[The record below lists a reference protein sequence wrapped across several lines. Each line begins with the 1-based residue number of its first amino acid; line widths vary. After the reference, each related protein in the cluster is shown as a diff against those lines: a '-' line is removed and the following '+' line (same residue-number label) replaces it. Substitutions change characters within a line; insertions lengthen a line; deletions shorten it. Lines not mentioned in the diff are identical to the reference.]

1 MVRRFVAVALAL
13 SLSPTVSL
21 AQQPPT
27 PVPLYPGTAPRSIEA
42 EPLPPIAPAP
52 ETARPPAATPPPGL
66 APPPAAAIEPPA
78 GAPMA
83 APAAT
88 PGTEPTGRV
97 FCEQPV
103 TVQLA
108 DPGAVPERFRPF
120 VGIWSD
126 ASWTPQLCAAL
137 IVERVTP
144 DGTAA
149 IVYVFGPM
157 SANPRGPRGILH
169 GTGIIRDGELR
180 FQNSDGSQ
188 FAFQPLYADL
198 GGRLSTPQG
207 QHYEAVFKKT
217 P

>member
-27 PVPLYPGTAPRSIEA
+27 PVPLYPGVGPRSIEA

-52 ETARPPAATPPPGL
+52 ETARPPDATPPPGL
-66 APPPAAAIEPPA
+66 APPPAAAMEPPA

-120 VGIWSD
+120 IGIWSD

>member
-27 PVPLYPGTAPRSIEA
+27 PVPLYPGVGPRSIEA

-52 ETARPPAATPPPGL
+52 ETARPPDTASPAGL
-66 APPPAAAIEPPA
+66 APPPATPPA
-78 GAPMA
+78 GAAMEP
-83 APAAT
+83 PAAT

-120 VGIWSD
+120 IGIWSD

>member
-27 PVPLYPGTAPRSIEA
+27 PVPLYPGVGPRSIEA

-52 ETARPPAATPPPGL
+52 ETARPPDATPPPGL
-66 APPPAAAIEPPA
+66 APPPAAAMEPPA

>member
-52 ETARPPAATPPPGL
+52 ETARPPAATPPPGF
-66 APPPAAAIEPPA
+66 APPPAAAMEPPA

-120 VGIWSD
+120 IGIWSD

>member
-27 PVPLYPGTAPRSIEA
+27 PVPLYPGVGPRSIEA

-52 ETARPPAATPPPGL
+52 ETARPPDTAPPAGL
-66 APPPAAAIEPPA
+66 APPPAAAMEPPA

-188 FAFQPLYADL
+188 FAFQQLYADL